1 MSESVGECR
10 RVSECR
16 KDSKMTRHG
25 VVCGGGGSSMVSTRQ
40 ANYFN
45 IEHRRADS
53 RDITQAI
60 QDYTTNG
67 VYREINTALCTDD
80 RYLLQKHAKFINL
93 LRQALYGHR
102 ERGIVFRGMFLPG
115 YDHELYQVGR
125 RFLWPGF
132 TSASRDLR
140 QADAFGSWSGF
151 GERVLFAIDLS
162 LGRGVTFCRDIS
174 SISEFP
180 EEQEILF
187 LCYSGFQVMNREWIR
202 GGLRITLR
210 PFDTKAVE
218 SEARGRMVPSSRFR

>member
-1 MSESVGECR
+1 
-10 RVSECR
+10 
-16 KDSKMTRHG
+16 MTRHG

-53 RDITQAI
+53 RDITRAI

-67 VYREINTALCTDD
+67 VYREVNTALCTDD

-93 LRQALYGHR
+93 LRQALHGR
-102 ERGIVFRGMFLPG
+102 SERGVVFRGMFLPG
-115 YDHELYQVGR
+115 DDHALYQVGR

-132 TSASRDLR
+132 TSASRDPR

-151 GERVLFAIDLS
+151 GERVLFEIDLN
-162 LGRGVTFCRDIS
+162 LGRGVTFCRDITR
-174 SISEFP
+174 ISGFP
-180 EEQEILF
+180 EEEEVLF
-187 LCYSGFQVMNREWIR
+187 CCYSGFQVMSREWTR

-218 SEARGRMVPSSRFR
+218 SEARGRMVASSRFR